1 MLVLIQ
7 EALKA
12 GTELGFPLTRL
23 IAHAEAAVSSRC
35 GPAASALR
43 RRLPDG

>member
-12 GTELGFPLTRL
+12 GTELGFPLTRMV
-23 IAHAEAAVSSRC
+23 AHAEMAVDDWKS
-35 GPAASALR
+35 GVE
-43 RRLPDG
+43 